1 MPIGRFFSPSFP
13 TKVGCL
19 YWIILAIALPA
30 RAGDIA
36 PSIQR
41 GTPNP
46 RSETG
51 TGSQIPLPGS
61 DHWAFQPV
69 HCPVVPRV
77 QNGGEVQTPVDAF
90 ILAALEAK
98 KLLPAP
104 PADRRTLIRR
114 AFYDLIGL
122 PPTPEEI
129 EAFVQDRSPSAFAS
143 VVDRL
148 LASPAYGERWGR
160 HWLDVVRYADARDL
174 IQLPVESDFR
184 EAWRYRDW
192 VVDAHNRDLPY
203 SEFIRHQIA
212 GDLLQPKDREQI
224 DIDALVATGLLAIA
238 DFVPGDVD
246 KEQMIADYVND
257 QIDVVGRAFL
267 GLTLGCA
274 RCHDHKFDPISI
286 HDYYAL
292 AGIFFS
298 TRLIPSPVLGNTP
311 LVRVSLLPKAELERI
326 ETRKKHA
333 ADLEKQTR
341 QLKIEADLEYMTHLE
356 RLATEQTARYLLA
369 SRKFKNQMGTPVAM
383 GLTEFAES
391 NTVHPR
397 ILTQWLDY
405 FGLRNYPPCAS
416 LSRNEDEI
424 KGLHRW
430 SSGTNHPPAIRV
442 NAGDEPVERKGVT
455 FPARSLSLTP
465 SKTSGSVIGWTSPF
479 SGTVQLRGR
488 VTNGK
493 PADSKGFVAA
503 LDLRTQAGRR
513 EIASFNVTGGRAVE
527 LDAPSN
533 PHRLGNVAVHQ
544 GDRIEFIV
552 LPQADSTPTAVLDW
566 TIVEVGGDR
575 VWSATRDLAR
585 EPETDDPGNAR
596 ADANRNRDVWHFLET
611 GEVRR
616 PTSEAAGWS
625 DAWAAWRRALGEGDG
640 KPPDSALVESAAR
653 QVEKELVTIRRQQ
666 AIEADAPPSGE
677 PSQLRVETL
686 KLQAT
691 DTRLLTSSDGRV
703 TFWPNRAR
711 SGSRFAT
718 VAPTATGPL
727 RTNVTIGGR
736 SRPVLHFAGNELLEI
751 PQTVPSAG
759 SLFLVFRV
767 ADTSAAGQ
775 RLIGWEDASGGRH
788 GIGLMATAG
797 GGLHAILRKDG
808 ANGDIIAAPV
818 TNKDFEIVS
827 LTWGSQG
834 ATLYRQGVSVG
845 KSSGID
851 GVSSDPE
858 IKNLRLGGPGS
869 GGSEKFRGDLAELRV
884 YAQPLDDASR
894 GKVEKELFDAWL
906 NPDGPKVTP
915 LSAMALVY
923 DELCSPRGPFW
934 LDDGERAGVITSKFT
949 PRIRQIQVE
958 LEALYPSIPTNV
970 PQAVVVLDGGP
981 VSTKHEGFKDAPIYL
996 RGNPANPG
1004 AIVPRG
1010 FPKILAGD
1018 RQAAITEGSGRL
1030 RLADW
1035 IASTNNPLTA
1045 RVAVN
1050 RIWQHHFGQ
1059 GIVRTSTNFGRR
1071 GERPTHPE
1079 LLDYLAFRFLE
1090 SGGSLKAMHRL
1101 MMLSGVYQ
1109 RQSGASSEAL
1119 AADPENLLLSRMNRI
1134 SLDAESFRDSMLVVA
1149 GRLDKVRGGVGFQDV
1164 TLPRR
1169 SLYLMSVR
1177 TGTKSGFAS
1186 VFDGPD
1192 SSAIVEKRNVSTVAP
1207 QALFLLNDPFTI
1219 DQARLLAR
1227 RVTQESASSDPSEQ
1241 IRGVYR
1247 LLFGRL
1253 PTSEEDAIGRSLL
1266 GGAGPADPLE
1276 RFCQMLLCSNEFFY
1290 VD

>member
-1 MPIGRFFSPSFP
+1 MSRMPIGRFFSASLP
-13 TKVGCL
+13 TKAGCFC
-19 YWIILAIALPA
+19 WIILAIALRA
-30 RAGDIA
+30 RAGEIA
-36 PSIQR
+36 PAIQR
-41 GTPNP
+41 GTSNP
-46 RSETG
+46 RSQM
-51 TGSQIPLPGS
+51 GSGS
-61 DHWAFQPV
+61 EHWAFRPV

-77 QNGGEVQTPVDAF
+77 QNRGEVQTPVDAF
-90 ILAALEAK
+90 ILAELEAK
-98 KLLPAP
+98 KLVPAP

-122 PPTPEEI
+122 PPNPEEI
-129 EAFVQDRSPSAFAS
+129 EAFEQDRSPSAFAK
-143 VVDRL
+143 VVDHL

-203 SEFIRHQIA
+203 SEFIRLQIA
-212 GDLLQPKDREQI
+212 GDLLQPKDPEQI
-224 DIDALVATGLLAIA
+224 DTDALVATGLLAIA

-246 KEQMIADYVND
+246 KDLMIADYVND

-286 HDYYAL
+286 QDYYAL

-326 ETRKKHA
+326 ATRKKNA
-333 ADLEKQTR
+333 TNLEEEIRK
-341 QLKIEADLEYMTHLE
+341 LKIDADLEYMTQLE
-356 RLATEQTARYLLA
+356 RLATEQTARYLVA
-369 SRKFKNQMGTPVAM
+369 SRKFMNQMGTPVAM
-383 GLTEFAES
+383 GLSEFAES
-391 NTVHPR
+391 NAVHPR

-405 FGLRNYPPCAS
+405 FGLRNYSPCAS
-416 LSRNEDEI
+416 LSRNEDDI

-430 SSGTNHPPAIRV
+430 SNGTNHSPAIRV
-442 NAGDEPVERKGVT
+442 NAGNEPIERKGVT
-455 FPARSLSLTP
+455 FPARNLGLTP
-465 SKTSGSVIGWTSPF
+465 SKTSGSVLSWTSRF
-479 SGTVQLRGR
+479 NGAVQIKGR
-488 VTNGK
+488 VTNGR
-493 PADSKGFVAA
+493 PADSKGFAVA

-513 EIASFNVTGGRAVE
+513 EIASFQVGGEGEVE
-527 LDAPSN
+527 LDARSD
-533 PHRLGNVAVHQ
+533 PHRLTHVAVHK

-575 VWSATRDLAR
+575 AWSAGSDLAR
-585 EPETDDPGNAR
+585 AAE
-596 ADANRNRDVWHFLET
+596 ADAPGHARSDAYGNSEVWHFLET
-611 GEVRR
+611 GDVRR
-616 PTSEAAGWS
+616 PTSEAAAGS
-625 DAWAAWRRALGEGDG
+625 DAWADWRRALGEGDA
-640 KPPDSALVESAAR
+640 KSQDPAAVARAASQVES
-653 QVEKELVTIRRQQ
+653 ELVTIRRQQ
-666 AIEADAPPSGE
+666 ASEADAPPSEE
-677 PSQLRVETL
+677 PSQLRAETL
-686 KLQAT
+686 KLQST

-711 SGSRFAT
+711 STARFAT

-736 SRPVLHFAGNELLEI
+736 SRPVLNFTGNELLEI

-775 RLIGWEDASGGRH
+775 RLIGWEDANGGRH

-797 GGLHAILRKDG
+797 GGLHAILRKAG

-834 ATLYRQGVSVG
+834 ATLYRQGVAVG
-845 KSSGID
+845 KSSGLD

-869 GGSEKFRGDLAELRV
+869 GGSEKFRGVLAELRV
-884 YAQPLDDASR
+884 YTQPLDDMNR

-906 NPDGPKVTP
+906 NPDGPKATP
-915 LSAMALVY
+915 RSAMALVY

-934 LDDGERAGVITSKFT
+934 LADGERAGVTASKFT
-949 PRIRQIQVE
+949 PRIRQIHAQ
-958 LEALYPSIPTNV
+958 LEVLYQSIPTNI
-970 PQAVVVLDGGP
+970 PQAVVVQDGGP
-981 VSTKHEGFKDAPIYL
+981 ASTKHEGFKDAPIYL

-1010 FPKILAGD
+1010 FPKVLAGD
-1018 RQAAITEGSGRL
+1018 HQAAITEGSGRL

-1101 MMLSGVYQ
+1101 MMLSRVYQ
-1109 RQSGASSEAL
+1109 QQSGASSETL

-1134 SLDAESFRDSMLVVA
+1134 SLDAESFRDSMLVMA
-1149 GRLDKVRGGVGFQDV
+1149 GRLDTVRGGVGFQDV
-1164 TLPRR
+1164 ALPRR

-1227 RVTQESASSDPSEQ
+1227 RVTHESASSQPSEQ

-1253 PTSEEDAIGRSLL
+1253 PTAEEDAIGRSLL
-1266 GGAGPADPLE
+1266 AGAGPADPLE